1 MGGAGVGGDTG
12 GGRGSR
18 PWGPGFAPARVTPAG
33 AFLGVGEGVRPRG
46 CSWGGRRGRASAGG
60 GCPWGIDEGLRLGVA
75 PLGVGR
81 DAPRGDR
88 RGFAPAGGH
97 RGAGGVRARGGSR
110 SRGRPLGVARTHIR
124 EGAPW
129 GSARA
134 RAHDALLESVTVR
147 NSIILIDM
155 LPIGLIG

>member
-1 MGGAGVGGDTG
+1 MTERVGGDTG
-12 GGRGSR
+12 AAGVRAPGGRGSPPR
-18 PWGPGFAPARVTPAG
+18 RVTLAG
-33 AFLGVGEGVRPRG
+33 AFLGVGEGVRPR
-46 CSWGGRRGRASAGG
+46 G